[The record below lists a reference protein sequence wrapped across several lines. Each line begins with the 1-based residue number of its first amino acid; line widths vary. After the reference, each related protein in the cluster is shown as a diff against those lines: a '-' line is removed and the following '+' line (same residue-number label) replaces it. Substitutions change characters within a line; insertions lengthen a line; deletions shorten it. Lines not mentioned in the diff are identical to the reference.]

1 MSEMK
6 RANRSNDIVG
16 RQGTGARHAAMCLGL
31 VAALAAVAGCSGD
44 RIASTEM
51 LGGFSGTAPVGG
63 ASPSAPPISIAGRW
77 LLTSPGRSQCGMAF
91 GAAGPNAVEGTIA
104 PEGGCPGKFF
114 TSRKWT
120 SDAAGLTIRD
130 HKGQPLAQLAP
141 SAGGFSGRATSGE
154 VVSLMR

>member
-1 MSEMK
+1 MT
-6 RANRSNDIVG
+6 RANRSND
-16 RQGTGARHAAMCLGL
+16 TPARKGIRASSATTCL
-31 VAALAAVAGCSGD
+31 ALAATLVSLAACSGD

-51 LGGFSGTAPVGG
+51 LGGFSGTAPAVSST
-63 ASPSAPPISIAGRW
+63 SPSAPPVNIAGRW
-77 LLTSPGRSQCGMAF
+77 LLTSPGRSQCGMTF
-91 GAAGPNAVEGTIA
+91 GAAGPNAAEGTVA

-120 SDAAGLTIRD
+120 SDSAGLTLRD
-130 HKGQPLAQLAP
+130 HKGQPLAQLQP